1 MIVLYQGLELA
12 ACLYVLIYR
21 MRFNF
26 RGVYI
31 SRICNFRVFKFADAG
46 YSGVE
51 IFAGEIFVDIQSES
65 VYHNSIRQLQRCKTR
80 WTRWIRMKMSSY
92 RMESC
97 IRGFHIYKEVWTPFI
112 GERLGCV
119 RERSN
124 REDPFAVAMK
134 RGNEV
139 VGHVPRTISCVCTLF
154 LRQRGSISCEV
165 TGSRRRSVDLP
176 QGGLELP
183 CILTFS
189 GPEELVDKLKM
200 RIDEITQT
208 KTGNSSAAVP
218 TKGEETVPIEGED
231 TAVPIEGEDSAVPI
245 EGEDTA
251 VPIEGEDT
259 AVPIEGEDTAVPIEG
274 EDTAV
279 PIEGE
284 DTAVPTEGEDEA
296 LPIKVEEDSVCTVG
310 EETEEVMA
318 NKKEEVW
325 LSFKDIVL
333 RLNDKHTID
342 CDQRLTDLHINSTV
356 IGPPFSAN
364 RLLSVS
370 RNIPVITPM
379 TTELFTTPPDSL
391 I

>member
-51 IFAGEIFVDIQSES
+51 IFAGEIFADIRSES
-65 VYHNSIRQLQRCKTR
+65 VYHNSIRQVQRCKTR

-165 TGSRRRSVDLP
+165 TGSRRRSIDLP

-189 GPEELVDKLKM
+189 GPEELMDKLKM
-200 RIDEITQT
+200 RIDEIAQT

-231 TAVPIEGEDSAVPI
+231 TAVPIEGEDS
-245 EGEDTA
+245 A